1 MASTKKKD
9 SGWLWLVG
17 GLWDTALA
25 SLVYVAVV
33 LLLAYMDRLPAEK
46 LAGWMLSVYIVAA
59 GGVFLLLTAVG
70 LLGWTAL
77 VRLQQVRD
85 NSQAVV
91 ESFRR
96 LLSSQ
101 TSTEAILTQINE
113 NLLLSDSIK
122 SVAFRE
128 KDRQVIEEAVRQDL
142 RGEQWESAALLM
154 EELEQRFGCRRR
166 VQELRDEMAKLQQ
179 ATRQEKLDAA
189 IEHVSSLWMIHR
201 YDDALREAGALAR
214 LYPDEPR
221 VQKLAAETEDRREAH
236 KQQLLTRLDKLLEAN
251 DVDQG
256 VEVLKLLDG
265 FLTPTEAAAL
275 QESAR
280 GVFRAKLQ
288 KLGVQFSLF
297 VSERK
302 WSQALRVGKAII
314 TEFPNSRMAQEV
326 REKLDVLEHRAAREP
341 R

>member
-1 MASTKKKD
+1 
-9 SGWLWLVG
+9 
-17 GLWDTALA
+17 
-25 SLVYVAVV
+25 
-33 LLLAYMDRLPAEK
+33 
-46 LAGWMLSVYIVAA
+46 
-59 GGVFLLLTAVG
+59 
-70 LLGWTAL
+70 
-77 VRLQQVRD
+77 
-85 NSQAVV
+85 
-91 ESFRR
+91 
-96 LLSSQ
+96 
-101 TSTEAILTQINE
+101 
-113 NLLLSDSIK
+113 
-122 SVAFRE
+122 
-128 KDRQVIEEAVRQDL
+128 
-142 RGEQWESAALLM
+142 M

-189 IEHVSSLWMIHR
+189 IEHISSLWMIHR
-201 YDDALREAGALAR
+201 YDDALSEAGALAR

-221 VQKLAAETEDRREAH
+221 VQNLSAETEDRRQAH
-236 KQQLLTRLDKLLEAN
+236 KQQLLSRLDKLLEVN

-302 WSQALRVGKAII
+302 WSQALRVGRAII
-314 TEFPNSRMAQEV
+314 GEFPNSRMAQEV
-326 REKLDVLEHRAAREP
+326 REKLEVLEQRAAAESR
-341 R
+341 